1 MKSKLLIILLLV
13 FGTPTFAQLT
23 KSVVENKFPLLKLPY
38 TTKDLVSKLY
48 IYDGPINDPSAVKF
62 LKSEVTP
69 ILKSYKDGAMYFEN
83 NSKCYA
89 IGRIVNAGKTFIL
102 YLESARNK
110 NTGYGEN
117 QIFIVSLDN
126 NYQPVESKSIG
137 YYYETT
143 SYDNESN
150 TIYNITDIY
159 ASILSLPNGLNL
171 KIFDN
176 NEKNKNMQSIIK
188 KDTYNYDFFFN
199 TSGKLI
205 EIPKK

>member
-1 MKSKLLIILLLV
+1 
-13 FGTPTFAQLT
+13 
-23 KSVVENKFPLLKLPY
+23 
-38 TTKDLVSKLY
+38 
-48 IYDGPINDPSAVKF
+48 
-62 LKSEVTP
+62 
-69 ILKSYKDGAMYFEN
+69 MYFEN

-102 YLESARNK
+102 YLESAMNK

-159 ASILSLPNGLNL
+159 ASILSLPFSPINITSSFTLMLSLPTSNIIL
-171 KIFDN
+171 
-176 NEKNKNMQSIIK
+176 SIV
-188 KDTYNYDFFFN
+188 TVP
-199 TSGKLI
+199 T
-205 EIPKK
+205 